1 MIPTRLASALIVAA
15 TCVFAAETPAP
26 AKAAVAE
33 PDSRTV
39 SVSAPVPRASEP
51 ADTMVVRLPGP
62 PSRPAASQPLPP
74 PRAAAPEVASIPNPP
89 PAPAAAPTLPTKPP
103 YPEELEK
110 DSALYCQ
117 RRIGRWKEIEA
128 LALFGDPS
136 RRRAASDDDGS
147 DGSDGHIIAFP
158 DPTGHY
164 KELELD
170 FDRSTGLLRTVFA
183 YPRELSWTEC
193 RRTFG
198 TQVTTTGANQG
209 RAFHSYVNRRL
220 DVLVDSTGRVISLG
234 LY

>member
-15 TCVFAAETPAP
+15 TCALAAETPAP
-26 AKAAVAE
+26 AKLAVAE
-33 PDSRTV
+33 PVSRTV
-39 SVSAPVPRASEP
+39 SAPVLLPSEP

-62 PSRPAASQPLPP
+62 PLRPAALQPLPAP
-74 PRAAAPEVASIPNPP
+74 QTAAPEVASVSNPAMPLPAVAP
-89 PAPAAAPTLPTKPP
+89 PLPPKPL
-103 YPEELEK
+103 YPEEFQKE
-110 DSALYCQ
+110 SAFYCQ
-117 RRIGRWKEIEA
+117 RRMGRWTEREA
-128 LALFGDPS
+128 LALLGDPS

-158 DPTGHY
+158 DPTGRY

-170 FDRSTGLLRTVFA
+170 FDRGTGFLRTVFA
-183 YPRELSWTEC
+183 YPRELSWSEC

-198 TQVTTTGANQG
+198 AQVTTTQANQG
-209 RAFHSYVNRRL
+209 RMFHSYVNRRL